1 MQARG
6 TARRPSCTWWATTR
20 RLGTAARRA
29 AGAHPAPPATPRAA
43 LHTAGSS
50 GTSKTCLPSSSSSFP
65 ARDGMHAMRRVL
77 QFRCC
82 AVTSAPCCPPG
93 MRVCLW
99 GARVEDVPRGAAE
112 VPSANLCWGSA
123 VGNRPQNVRLDCGR
137 ELRRAQSCERCGAT
151 CAPHP
156 PLFGEFSQHTAR
168 VPGGDSFRCLEQGRT
183 AASPLFA
190 TAYRP
195 WMSLA
200 VLPPH
205 HAPACMDNTR
215 TCGKWAR
222 CGRVQR
228 RRQGLVCVGR
238 VIGAG
243 AAADVLARVDSRG
256 QAGLT
261 ACCAVPCQR

>member
-29 AGAHPAPPATPRAA
+29 AGAPPAPPATPRAA

-50 GTSKTCLPSSSSSFP
+50 GTSKTYLPSSSGSFP
-65 ARDGMHAMRRVL
+65 ARDGLHAMRRVL

-99 GARVEDVPRGAAE
+99 GARVEGVPCGAAE

-168 VPGGDSFRCLEQGRT
+168 VPGGDSFRCPYRGQQRGTVLQRLAIQTMTWLCWHRQRRT
-183 AASPLFA
+183 PSA
-190 TAYRP
+190 TAVVVP
-195 WMSLA
+195 
-200 VLPPH
+200 
-205 HAPACMDNTR
+205 
-215 TCGKWAR
+215 
-222 CGRVQR
+222 
-228 RRQGLVCVGR
+228 
-238 VIGAG
+238 GAG
-243 AAADVLARVDSRG
+243 QDRG
-256 QAGLT
+256 FTLDLPRLT
-261 ACCAVPCQR
+261 ARGCRWPSCSRIMHQRA